1 MTHLRLLRSAI
12 LLLAVMLPSVLPAQ
26 RESLYEVS
34 TRGLAG
40 RRELTGIVDSL
51 ERAITQPGVSQSR
64 RRGMQ
69 KDLED
74 QRRRLAVGDFVPG
87 DRILLRVFTDAPQRD
102 SGSTQPDTVL
112 ISPELTVRVA
122 GLPPISLRGVL
133 RSELESHLFSS
144 VSAVIRNARVS
155 AVSLVSIGILGAV
168 TRPGYFYVPVTSSVT
183 DAIMTAGGPSPDA
196 DPKGLMYLRGGRE
209 LWNRSTMAAASQ
221 KQVTLASL
229 GADHGDVLV
238 IDKVSPPVDRNFV
251 IGALGFVIQSVFFI
265 TQIR

>member
-1 MTHLRLLRSAI
+1 VTHLRLLRSAI

-51 ERAITQPGVSQSR
+51 ERAIMQPGVSESR

-74 QRRRLAVGDFVPG
+74 QRRRLALGDFVPG

-102 SGSTQPDTVL
+102 SAGTRPDTVL
-112 ISPELTVRVA
+112 ISPELTIRVA

-133 RSELESHLFSS
+133 RSELESYLFST

-155 AVSLVSIGILGAV
+155 AVALVSIGVLGAV
-168 TRPGYFYVPVTSSVT
+168 TRPGYFYVPFTSSIT
-183 DAIMTAGGPSPDA
+183 DAIMTAGGPSPEA
-196 DPKGLMYLRGGRE
+196 DPKGLLYTRGGRE
-209 LWNRSTMAAASQ
+209 LWNRATMAAAAQ

-229 GADHGDVLV
+229 GASDGDVLV
-238 IDKVSPPVDRNFV
+238 IDKVSAPVDRSFV
-251 IGALGFVIQSVFFI
+251 IGAIGFVLQSVFI
-265 TQIR
+265 IAQIR